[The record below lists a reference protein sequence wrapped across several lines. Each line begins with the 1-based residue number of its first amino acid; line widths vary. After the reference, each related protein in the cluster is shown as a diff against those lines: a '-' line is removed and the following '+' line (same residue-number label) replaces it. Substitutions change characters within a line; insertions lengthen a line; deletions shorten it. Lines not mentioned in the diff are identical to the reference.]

1 MRIRDVTGN
10 WFVHVRHVHWKRVGT
25 VLGALAAA
33 WVFLHGIVPEPWH
46 DYLAGILAFLSTF
59 IASLLKAER
68 APRRLN
74 DGGSACSY

>member
-1 MRIRDVTGN
+1 MIIMHAIGS
-10 WFVHVRHVHWKRVGT
+10 WFVHVKHADWKRVGT
-25 VLGALAAA
+25 LLGALAAA

-68 APRRLN
+68 V
-74 DGGSACSY
+74 